1 MAHLTESVPGRDG
14 FVAVNEEG
22 SEFGFGCRGHD
33 VLDDLGDGVDGAIVG
48 RVSIIARQE
57 GMAASSAACF

>member
-1 MAHLTESVPGRDG
+1 MAHLAESALCRDG
-14 FVAVNEEG
+14 FAAVDEEG
-22 SEFGFGCRGHD
+22 AEFGFGCREHG
-33 VLDDLGDGVDGAIVG
+33 VLEDLGDGVDGAIVG